1 MAVTESP
8 QRRKLPGIGID
19 MARDKS
25 AGAGPIIRQLRWL
38 GKEATI
44 FPAPARPIGI
54 GDHEKVKNFTVLTL
68 YQDVEFKTD
77 FAHVDRPGR

>member
-1 MAVTESP
+1 MVLRALFAFFENWIQP
-8 QRRKLPGIGID
+8 FA
-19 MARDKS
+19 ARDKS